1 VTKRTKGNCR
11 VCRDSPRLITSW
23 VDLPCPAD
31 SRRFRAPHIAGPG
44 RTRRFQ
50 AVPIGLV
57 TDAILLG
64 WTTECLLCAS
74 GWNSS
79 VGESARAACGTTSPA
94 DLRAQVPHNA
104 RASSRSRVPPSAGP
118 EAHITDIEA
127 VLSGPGLGLFAPLH
141 LVPAPIGREPIPDN
155 QQNSIS
161 PHQPAHLCPQ
171 LPSSLPNQ
179 TTPFSAAH
187 QPHQFA
193 SHVWHSRGQ
202 GRI

>member
-1 VTKRTKGNCR
+1 MTKRTKGNCR

-57 TDAILLG
+57 TDTMLLG
-64 WTTECLLCAS
+64 WTTECLLCATR
-74 GWNSS
+74 WNSS

-104 RASSRSRVPPSAGP
+104 RASSRSRVPPSAGTAGTFRTP
-118 EAHITDIEA
+118 STWGMPCPA
-127 VLSGPGLGLFAPLH
+127 VDWPSPSFIVRSLSDSLRSTQAPSVLG
-141 LVPAPIGREPIPDN
+141 IKGRNCGGGISEEREHHVRNRHPP
-155 QQNSIS
+155 NS
-161 PHQPAHLCPQ
+161 
-171 LPSSLPNQ
+171 
-179 TTPFSAAH
+179 
-187 QPHQFA
+187 
-193 SHVWHSRGQ
+193 
-202 GRI
+202 